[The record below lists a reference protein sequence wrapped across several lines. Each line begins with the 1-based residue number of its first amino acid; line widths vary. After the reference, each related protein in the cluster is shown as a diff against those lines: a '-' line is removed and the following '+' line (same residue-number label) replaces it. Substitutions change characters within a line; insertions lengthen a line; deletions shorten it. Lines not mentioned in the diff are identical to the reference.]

1 MHGTRLIV
9 AGLALAALSA
19 PGCVLTSAQ
28 ILITYD
34 EFPDQITVSHLAPV
48 TRQLVDLN
56 TINDYNEHKDKLK
69 GLTDIA
75 LLGRVTN
82 GATPVQVEL
91 WITPGSTNH
100 TTPGLVTGDPT
111 AKELWSLS
119 LAANEDRNI
128 GWDES
133 AGLFKSDGKATLLDE
148 IKGDGVFTLYLIDDS
163 GAGTYSF
170 TVANAALVLVVDAGI

>member
-1 MHGTRLIV
+1 MRGTRLIV

-28 ILITYD
+28 ILITYED
-34 EFPDQITVSHLAPV
+34 FPNPIVVSNLAPV

-75 LLGRVTN
+75 LLGHVQN
-82 GATPVQVEL
+82 GSTAVAVEL
-91 WITPGSTNH
+91 WLTPGSTSH
-100 TTPGLVTGDPT
+100 ATPGQVTGDPT
-111 AKELWSLS
+111 AVKLWSLA
-119 LAANEDRNI
+119 LAANENRNI

-133 AGLFKSDGKATLLDE
+133 AGLFNSAGKKVLLDE
-148 IKGDGVFTLYLIDDS
+148 IKGDGVFTLYLLDNGS
-163 GAGTYSF
+163 AGTYSF
-170 TVANAALVLVVDAGI
+170 QVSDAALVLVVDAGI